1 MNEWLAW
8 LEASALGHAMRSS
21 GPWAYG
27 VVNLTHILGVGALF
41 GSLLVLDLR
50 LLGLWR
56 RIALDTVAVPAV
68 PVATIGFAVA
78 ALSGICLIT
87 ANATEYAGNPF
98 IYVKFPAIALGVLN
112 VGAINALPEWRARA
126 VRQPTPRES
135 RRLAV
140 AGGVSLSCWLT
151 AIAAGRMIGYW

>member
-1 MNEWLAW
+1 MNESLAW
-8 LEASALGHAMRSS
+8 LEATALGHAMRNS
-21 GPWAYG
+21 GPWSYG

-56 RIALDTVAVPAV
+56 RIALDAIAVPAV
-68 PVATIGFAVA
+68 PIATIGFAVA
-78 ALSGICLIT
+78 AISGVCLIAT
-87 ANATEYAGNPF
+87 NATEYAGNPF
-98 IYVKFPAIALGVLN
+98 IYIKFPAIALGVLN
-112 VGAINALPEWRARA
+112 VGAINALPEWRARS
-126 VRQPTPRES
+126 VRQPTTHEA

-140 AGGVSLSCWLT
+140 AGGISLTCWLT

>member
-1 MNEWLAW
+1 MHEWLAW
-8 LEASALGHAMRSS
+8 LEATGLGRAMRNS
-21 GPWAYG
+21 GPWSYG
-27 VVNLTHILGVGALF
+27 IVNLTHLLGIGALF

-56 RIALDTVAVPAV
+56 RVPLGAIATPAM
-68 PVATIGFAVA
+68 PVATIGFAIA

-98 IYVKFPAIALGVLN
+98 LYIKFPAIALGVLN
-112 VGAINALPEWRARA
+112 VGAINLLPEWRARA
-126 VRQPTPRES
+126 TREPSPRER
-135 RRLAV
+135 RRLAA
-140 AGGVSLSCWLT
+140 AGAVSLACWLT